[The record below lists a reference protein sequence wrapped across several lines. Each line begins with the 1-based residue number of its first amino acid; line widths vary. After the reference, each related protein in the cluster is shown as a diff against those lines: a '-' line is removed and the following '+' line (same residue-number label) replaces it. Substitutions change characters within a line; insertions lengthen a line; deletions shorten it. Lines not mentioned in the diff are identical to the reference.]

1 LDHEIYHEPVTTS
14 KIKRERKVKKMGGK
28 IRFSLFLNRER
39 TGYIAGGTANAL
51 HADDEVKEISSCI

>member
-1 LDHEIYHEPVTTS
+1 
-14 KIKRERKVKKMGGK
+14 MGGK